1 MKEKVIEEALTR
13 AVKMRGGMSLKLVC
27 PGTAGMPDRLV
38 ILSGGKVGFV
48 ELKAPGQ
55 KPRALQKRRH
65 ARLRSL
71 GCKVYVI
78 DSLEQIPAVL
88 DEIGGTD
95 NG

>member
-1 MKEKVIEEALTR
+1 MREKAVEEALTK
-13 AVKMRGGMSLKLVC
+13 AVKKRGGLALKLVC

-38 ILSGGKVGFV
+38 LLGDGKVGFV
-48 ELKAPGQ
+48 ELKTPGQ